1 MDQSVSALADARFD
15 KITFMPRM
23 HIVEGDLMTANFPL
37 ISTHTSRRACTS
49 CICVRVCMYT
59 YTRRK
64 KGSKLVILVFIII
77 VTLNIV
83 IIIFFTLKLVS

>member
-1 MDQSVSALADARFD
+1 MDKSVRALADARFD

-23 HIVEGDLMTANFPL
+23 RMVEGDLITANFPL
-37 ISTHTSRRACTS
+37 ISTYTSRRVCIS
-49 CICVRVCMYT
+49 CVCVRVCMYT

-83 IIIFFTLKLVS
+83 IIIFFTLMLVS